1 MRRLHLAS
9 TVLVSLFALSCMGS
23 RTRGDVIQHET
34 ADFSGAVLAEVKN
47 AQGQVILSGRFVE
60 ETDGTDVE
68 RKASLA
74 PTGVDSDATGDAEVE
89 VSGTGSERTQEIE
102 FSISNVEP
110 RAVFTFVIDGK
121 VFATASADDQGRVA
135 FEREVPLRAG
145 AQPPGNG
152 SGE

>member
-47 AQGQVILSGRFVE
+47 AQGEVILSGRFVE

-68 RKASLA
+68 RRASLA
-74 PTGVDSDATGDAEVE
+74 PTGVDADATGDAEVE
-89 VSGTGSERTQEIE
+89 VSGTGGGRTQEIE

-135 FEREVPLRAG
+135 FEREAPLPARA
-145 AQPPGNG
+145 PGNG
-152 SGE
+152 PRQ